1 MKIKFASSPRIP
13 ESDKVALAVFLY
25 LTSFSSLFR
34 VFFICRCRMT
44 YNQYDVKLC
53 TDLKYVIYRT
63 GGPCRSG
70 EMLPK
75 VLSVRT
81 DRGRRKRL
89 RSVHAV
95 KTGGNISKFLARLL
109 EGSITWENT
118 ALQPTDVGLTTYITM
133 IRPLLEYSS
142 PVKGGLPS
150 FLADELDN
158 YGCEFSWTYAD
169 VYSLKLYVRKRPIF
183 GRASALAF
191 RTLSLFA

>member
-53 TDLKYVIYRT
+53 TDLKHVIYRT

-118 ALQPTDVGLTTYITM
+118 EERFNLQMLDWPPTSRWSDHCWKTVHQCRVVFHLTSQM
-133 IRPLLEYSS
+133 
-142 PVKGGLPS
+142 
-150 FLADELDN
+150 N
-158 YGCEFSWTYAD
+158 
-169 VYSLKLYVRKRPIF
+169 
-183 GRASALAF
+183 
-191 RTLSLFA
+191 